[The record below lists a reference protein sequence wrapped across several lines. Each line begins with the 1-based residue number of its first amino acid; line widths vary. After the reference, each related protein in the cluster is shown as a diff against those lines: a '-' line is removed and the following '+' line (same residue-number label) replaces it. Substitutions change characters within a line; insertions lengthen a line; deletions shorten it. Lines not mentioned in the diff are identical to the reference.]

1 MTSTPRA
8 ASTHPSLALSPAE
21 RAAVAAELA
30 RLRAR
35 VANLTARLDRLHTA
49 LATPGRPSAQPTDRL
64 ALPGLHTALGA
75 RSWR

>member
-1 MTSTPRA
+1 MPSTPRA
-8 ASTHPSLALSPAE
+8 ATAHSSLALSPAE

-49 LATPGRPSAQPTDRL
+49 LATPGGPSAQPTDGL
-64 ALPGLHTALGA
+64 TLPGLHTAPGA
-75 RSWR
+75 QSWR

>member
-1 MTSTPRA
+1 MASTPRA
-8 ASTHPSLALSPAE
+8 ASAHPSLALSPAE

-35 VANLTARLDRLHTA
+35 VANLTARLDHLQTA
-49 LATPGRPSAQPTDRL
+49 LATPCRPSAQPVDGL
-64 ALPGLHTALGA
+64 AVPGLATLPGA

>member
-1 MTSTPRA
+1 MTSTPRT
-8 ASTHPSLALSPAE
+8 ASAHPSLALSPVE

-35 VANLTARLDRLHTA
+35 VANLTARLDHLHNA
-49 LATPGRPSAQPTDRL
+49 LATPGRSSAQPTDGL
-64 ALPGLHTALGA
+64 ALPSLRTSPGA

>member
-1 MTSTPRA
+1 MATAPRA
-8 ASTHPSLALSPAE
+8 TSAHLALSPAE

-35 VANLTARLDRLHTA
+35 MANLTARLDRMYTA
-49 LATPGRPSAQPTDRL
+49 LATPGHRSAQPIDGLT
-64 ALPGLHTALGA
+64 LPGLHIAPGA